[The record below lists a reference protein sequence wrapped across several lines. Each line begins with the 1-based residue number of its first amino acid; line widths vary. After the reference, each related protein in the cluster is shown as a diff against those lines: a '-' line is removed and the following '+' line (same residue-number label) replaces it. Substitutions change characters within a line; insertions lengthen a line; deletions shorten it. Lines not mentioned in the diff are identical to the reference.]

1 MTTPALP
8 DMTGVQ
14 AKKRNIAMRIEHP
27 IYGPG
32 SIIEPANGCFILVRF
47 DRDIGLPNRYRSYL
61 RKNCLA
67 VSMNVCRRA

>member
-1 MTTPALP
+1 
-8 DMTGVQ
+8 
-14 AKKRNIAMRIEHP
+14 MRIEHP